1 MYKNMSRLTKTPPTN
16 LLETDFFEGEEA
28 AEEYTPQ
35 HPVLALHSQLTSM
48 ASVANEDHIT
58 NYVEVDPF
66 ASKEK

>member
-16 LLETDFFEGEEA
+16 MLETDFFEEEEL

-35 HPVLALHSQLTSM
+35 HPVLALHSQL
-48 ASVANEDHIT
+48 ASVANIAKEDHIT

-66 ASKEK
+66 ASKEN